1 MLLGVLDNHV
11 CYEFGKLLS
20 CKIECLRSLELRE
33 VVLAYNRGVCFL
45 VVDHML
51 PKRLLFV
58 LGTPFVRSNM
68 WTITVSTSIGFRD
81 SLLGHPLCE

>member
-1 MLLGVLDNHV
+1 MSEIFEAGGG
-11 CYEFGKLLS
+11 CFGLH
-20 CKIECLRSLELRE
+20 
-33 VVLAYNRGVCFL
+33 RGVGFL

-68 WTITVSTSIGFRD
+68 WSITVSTSRFSRF
-81 SLLGHPLCE
+81 STRASFV